1 MAAQRDSGWILV
13 LTAVV
18 VIATQAAAVAISAAT
33 SVQTRWPLGLEA
45 VRAHPF
51 QWSIAFTVLIVAAG
65 SAAWWLQQRSGRR
78 ADELRPPVIETPEWV
93 VKRPEEVNRVVAA
106 LRRRDGG
113 TVGITTTRDGAGG
126 FGKTTLATMVCADR
140 RVWRRFSGW
149 IYLVPVGRDVQRK
162 EAIAEKVNY
171 VIKLMTGEDRT
182 SPDPDEAG
190 RQLGSLLDAGPR
202 RLLVLDDV
210 WHAEQLAPFL
220 KGGRRCTRLVTTR
233 MPALLAGR
241 GEAVPVDEMSLEQAR
256 QLLTQGLP
264 QMAPTVEGGLLAATG
279 RWPLLLRLV
288 NKF

>member
-1 MAAQRDSGWILV
+1 M
-13 LTAVV
+13 
-18 VIATQAAAVAISAAT
+18 
-33 SVQTRWPLGLEA
+33 
-45 VRAHPF
+45 
-51 QWSIAFTVLIVAAG
+51 
-65 SAAWWLQQRSGRR
+65 
-78 ADELRPPVIETPEWV
+78 
-93 VKRPEEVNRVVAA
+93 
-106 LRRRDGG
+106 
-113 TVGITTTRDGAGG
+113 
-126 FGKTTLATMVCADR
+126 
-140 RVWRRFSGW
+140 WRRFSGW

-171 VIKLMTGEDRT
+171 VIKLMTGEDRA
-182 SPDPDEAG
+182 SPDPDETG

-210 WHAEQLAPFL
+210 GHAEQLAPFL